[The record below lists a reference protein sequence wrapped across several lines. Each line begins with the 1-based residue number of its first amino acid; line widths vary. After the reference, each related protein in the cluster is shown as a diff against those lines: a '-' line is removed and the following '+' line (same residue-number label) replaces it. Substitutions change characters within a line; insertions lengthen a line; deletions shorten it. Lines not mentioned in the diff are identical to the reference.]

1 MLFDVEKRA
10 APVHHCDRSPPMPD
24 WLPISFT
31 HPALLALLVLAPL
44 AWWLERRSL
53 VLLPRGRRIASLAL
67 RTVVILLLVLAL
79 AGMRFERRSDAV
91 TVVFAVDRSDSV
103 GADEVARALAQINA
117 SLAAK
122 RPRDMA
128 AVVVFGEEA
137 LVEAAPGPANR
148 IDRLDSTPRRTFT
161 DISRAIRLAVGLF
174 PEGTER
180 RIVLFTDANENLGNA
195 AGDAR
200 MAAAAEI
207 PIDVVPLRADTGDEV
222 LVESV
227 QVPERLE
234 EKRPFEVRIGVRSTY
249 AGPAVLRMFRN
260 RAFIGQTTV
269 ELEEGKNIFAFPQE
283 NVDPGFHTY
292 EAMIDTTR
300 DAIRDNNQ
308 AGAFTLVYGRPRI
321 LLVGADEDTRFL
333 REALELEE
341 LPVDTATVPPAD
353 IAAAERYDAVMLCN
367 VGAETVTDDE
377 MRVLRAW
384 CGDLGGGLA
393 MTGGGNSFGPGG
405 WRQTPVEEA
414 LPLSMDIRNKK
425 NFPSLGLMILVD
437 KSGSMSGT
445 LPGSGK
451 QKVELAAE
459 AAVAAVEVLTE
470 RDHIG
475 VIGFDSAAKWD
486 CPFQQ
491 ATDKRAIAATIRSL
505 RAGGGTDAMPAFN
518 HAIDT
523 FRAATL
529 QLKHIILISDGMVS
543 PGDFDRVTR
552 DLRQMGVTVT
562 TVGVGPDADRV
573 FLDTLARTNGGRAYF
588 TSDPGSIPRIFTK
601 EAVLAQ
607 RSYLVEEP
615 VEPVVTGSS
624 EILKGLDALPALAGY
639 VAAEEKERAETL
651 LKSHKGDPLLAAWR
665 YRSGKSLAWTSD
677 TRDRWAAQ
685 WVAWEGYRKFWGQAT
700 RWVMRSRKAGVLTP
714 RVAVANDTGR
724 ISVDAVDQ
732 RGEFVNFLALEAT
745 VIGPDLEPRRV
756 RLRQTSPG
764 QYEAPFEARDVGAY
778 IVSVAGEGVDTA
790 TAGASVSYSPEYRS
804 LRTNR
809 ILAEQIASLTGG
821 RVAPPPADFFRPAG
835 RGVVSPRDLWQHLL
849 GIALLLFVADI
860 AARRLFL
867 DEEQRAQIAAL
878 AGRFLPTRRA
888 AADPAVAE
896 VLGALKAR
904 RGALRWRKGRDSS
917 AAAPSG
923 PGPEQDDLMATL
935 ARVREARRAAPPAA
949 DRTEPPAA
957 PPPPQADGGEPA
969 SAPEK
974 AEESHTSRLL
984 EARRRARTRRPD

>member
-1 MLFDVEKRA
+1 
-10 APVHHCDRSPPMPD
+10 MPD
-24 WLPISFT
+24 WFPISFT
-31 HPALLALLVLAPL
+31 HPALLALVLLAPL

-53 VLLPRGRRIASLAL
+53 VLLPRGRRIASLML

-79 AGMRFERRSDAV
+79 AGMRVERRSDTV

-103 GADEVARALAQINA
+103 GADEVSRALGQINA

-137 LVEAAPGPANR
+137 LVEMAPGPADR
-148 IDRLDSTPRRTFT
+148 VDRLDSTPRRTFT

-180 RIVLFTDANENLGNA
+180 RIVLFTDANENLANA

-207 PIDVVPLRADTGDEV
+207 PIDVVPLRADTADEV
-222 LVESV
+222 LVEGV

-249 AGPAVLRMFRN
+249 AGPAVLRIFRD
-260 RAFIGQTTV
+260 RAFIGQTEV
-269 ELEEGKNIFAFPQE
+269 ELEEGKNIFAFPQDSVE
-283 NVDPGFHTY
+283 PGFHTY

-300 DAIRDNNQ
+300 DGIRDNNQ

-341 LPVDTATVPPAD
+341 LPVETAPVPPGDLAS
-353 IAAAERYDAVMLCN
+353 AERYDAIMLCN
-367 VGAETVTDDE
+367 VGAETVTEDE
-377 MRVLRAW
+377 MRLLRAW
-384 CGDLGGGLA
+384 CGELGGGLA
-393 MTGGGNSFGPGG
+393 MVGGGNAFGPGG
-405 WRQTPVEEA
+405 WRETPVEEA
-414 LPLSMDIRNKK
+414 LPVSMDIRNKK
-425 NFPSLGLMILVD
+425 NFPSLGLVILVD

-445 LPGSGK
+445 LPGSGR

-459 AAVAAVEVLTE
+459 AAVAALEVLTE

-486 CPFQQ
+486 CPFQR
-491 ATDKRAIAATIRSL
+491 AEDKAAIARVIRSL

-523 FRAATL
+523 FRATKL
-529 QLKHIILISDGMVS
+529 QLKHVILISDGMVQ
-543 PGDFDRVTR
+543 PGDYDRVTR
-552 DLRQMGVTVT
+552 DLRELGVTVT
-562 TVGVGPDADRV
+562 TVGIGPDADRV
-573 FLDTLARTNGGRAYF
+573 FLDRLARMNDGRSYF
-588 TSDPGSIPRIFTK
+588 TSDPGAVPRIFTK

-615 VEPVVTGSS
+615 VEAVVSGSS
-624 EILKGLDALPALAGY
+624 EILKGLDALPGLTGY
-639 VAAEEKERAETL
+639 VATEEKDRAEVL

-665 YRSGKSLAWTSD
+665 FRSGKSLAWTSD
-677 TRDRWAAQ
+677 ARDRWAAQ
-685 WVAWEGYRKFWGQAT
+685 WVAWDGYRKFWGQAT
-700 RWVMRSRKAGVLTP
+700 RWVMRSRRAGALTP
-714 RVAVANDTGR
+714 RVTVSNGAGLV
-724 ISVDAVDQ
+724 SVDAVDQ

-745 VIGPDLEPRRV
+745 VVGADLEPRRV
-756 RLRQTSPG
+756 RLRQSSPG
-764 QYEAPFEARDVGAY
+764 HYEAAFEARDVGAY

-804 LRTNR
+804 LRTNS
-809 ILAEQIASLTGG
+809 ILAEQIAAVTGG

-835 RGVVSPRDLWQHLL
+835 RAVVSPRDLWYHLVWL
-849 GIALLLFVADI
+849 ALMLFVADI

-867 DEEQRAQIAAL
+867 DDEQRAQIAAFV
-878 AGRFLPTRRA
+878 GRFLPARRRVA
-888 AADPAVAE
+888 VEPAVAE

-904 RGALRWRKGRDSS
+904 RGALRWRKEPD
-917 AAAPSG
+917 AATAAPSAK
-923 PGPEQDDLMATL
+923 PADDDLMATL
-935 ARVREARRAAPPAA
+935 ARIREARGTATGSPETAGPSPAAPHESDAG
-949 DRTEPPAA
+949 DGAA
-957 PPPPQADGGEPA
+957 PPPDQHEG
-969 SAPEK
+969 
-974 AEESHTSRLL
+974 SHTSRLL
-984 EARRRARTRRPD
+984 EARRRARTRRRD